1 MGFDMSI
8 NLNVGIDPDTGLAFV
23 WDKQGFGRK
32 PFIQGEHVVPEQFRK
47 YLVQRGSHFHSYI
60 QKFSEDVNLVDIERF
75 LDNYPPWSKV
85 LLDIER
91 DNNDYWTEFDHSD
104 FQEALKWFSTEKNAG
119 VFSISW
125 SY

>member
-1 MGFDMSI
+1 MGFDLTI
-8 NLNVGIDPDTGLAFV
+8 HLNVGIDPDTGLAFI
-23 WDKQGFGRK
+23 WSNGFGRK
-32 PFIQGEHVVPEQFRK
+32 PFVPGEYLVPEKFRK
-47 YLVQRGSHFHSYI
+47 YLVQRGHHFHSYI
-60 QKFSEDVNLVDIERF
+60 QKFNYEVNLVDVERF

-91 DNNDYWTEFDHSD
+91 DGYDYWTEADHD
-104 FQEALKWFSTEKNAG
+104 EFRMALKWFSSDKNTG